1 MIKPLGVQ
9 ILWAENG
16 TKALEILTTIKGIKI
31 VTLDMIMPDMNG
43 LELLSHIRSDQYSK
57 KISKIGNDPEY
68 VFITS
73 NDNEADRTAGFNLG
87 AVNFFSKDIKNST
100 LLQVCKNILTPASRF
115 SELTVLIVNDSKL
128 EISILKKSLYSLGV
142 KIIEAD
148 DGDTALK
155 IVKDKMQQLD
165 LIITDNEMPRM
176 NGDLFIKGVTFVLKL
191 TDTPIIMLSSDTT
204 KDAVLNFFKV
214 GATDYISKPF
224 IIEEFLA
231 RVKVHLQKQYLKK
244 KHELQIYEL
253 QKLNS
258 LRDDFIATCTHDLR
272 TPLNGILGNAELLM
286 ESRQLDSKDKELSE
300 DILRSGEYLVR
311 LVNEML
317 DLKKSEDGLKTENF
331 IPVNISEVAKNS
343 VKSIKQIA
351 EVKGILINCDI
362 EQNHWVKGDS
372 FALTRAINNILSN
385 AIKFTPEDGTV
396 SLSASIAEN
405 TCKLI
410 IKDTGI
416 GISPDKIPFLFD
428 KYSKISRAG
437 TSGEKSTGLGMSIVK
452 SIITAHRGEIH
463 VSSKPEKGTEFRI
476 TLETTMEPNFVER
489 EDMDLSDLKILVADD
504 QKMNLK
510 LIEKMIV
517 SMDAQVST
525 ANDGLEL
532 LALYKKEQ
540 YDVIMT
546 DINMPG
552 MTGDELARTIRQENA
567 GITIIAVTGHNA
579 ESLNWQEAGF
589 NAVITKPINKR
600 KIHDALTLCKQQIIR
615 QSNQD

>member
-1 MIKPLGVQ
+1 MKQ
-9 ILWAENG
+9 
-16 TKALEILTTIKGIKI
+16 
-31 VTLDMIMPDMNG
+31 
-43 LELLSHIRSDQYSK
+43 
-57 KISKIGNDPEY
+57 
-68 VFITS
+68 
-73 NDNEADRTAGFNLG
+73 
-87 AVNFFSKDIKNST
+87 
-100 LLQVCKNILTPASRF
+100 
-115 SELTVLIVNDSKL
+115 
-128 EISILKKSLYSLGV
+128 KS
-142 KIIEAD
+142 
-148 DGDTALK
+148 ALK
-155 IVKDKMQQLD
+155 YL
-165 LIITDNEMPRM
+165 
-176 NGDLFIKGVTFVLKL
+176 
-191 TDTPIIMLSSDTT
+191 
-204 KDAVLNFFKV
+204 
-214 GATDYISKPF
+214 
-224 IIEEFLA
+224 EEQ
-231 RVKVHLQKQYLKK
+231 V
-244 KHELQIYEL
+244 
-253 QKLNS
+253 
-258 LRDDFIATCTHDLR
+258 
-272 TPLNGILGNAELLM
+272 
-286 ESRQLDSKDKELSE
+286 
-300 DILRSGEYLVR
+300 
-311 LVNEML
+311 
-317 DLKKSEDGLKTENF
+317 
-331 IPVNISEVAKNS
+331 
-343 VKSIKQIA
+343 
-351 EVKGILINCDI
+351 
-362 EQNHWVKGDS
+362 
-372 FALTRAINNILSN
+372 
-385 AIKFTPEDGTV
+385 
-396 SLSASIAEN
+396 
-405 TCKLI
+405 
-410 IKDTGI
+410 KDTGI

-615 QSNQD
+615 QSNQDQLS